1 MKGIEGPI
9 RRQEE
14 DEIGSPETTCE
25 PVDPGEQ
32 VQRDRKLEESE
43 FRYRELAD
51 FMPQIVWQTDDRG
64 VIQYVNNRWTELTG
78 IPVSEAIGKPWLPGM
93 MDEDLQRAQEAWAAA
108 QAKGEIYE
116 HEWRLRLRDGSLRW
130 LLTRGRPIRDERGK
144 ILRWI
149 GTDTDITER
158 KDNEARLR
166 ESEARLELAT
176 SAAELGIWDWD
187 LLTNRFVYSPRAKAI
202 CGFAPDQEVSYQ
214 DILNITHPDDYPI
227 TSAQAR
233 RALDPAIRDRTPYEY
248 RIVRGDG
255 ATRRVVA
262 HGSAVFARI
271 DGREKAVRYVG
282 TLQDVTNRWQL
293 EQEKS
298 QTQARLKLAVEA
310 GRMAVW
316 EFDLITNRITGSPE
330 LNRLLGLE
338 ADANPTIEEMR
349 ERYFPGEE
357 QRIEA
362 IIKAAL
368 ERKEQ
373 HFEVEFRY
381 LWKDGSVHWLLMRA
395 EMHVSASGEPVRLV
409 GIVMDI
415 TDRMAAEQALRE
427 SKDRMQ
433 IALATG
439 QLGDWTW
446 ERSSDRLDLS
456 TRAQEIFGIVG
467 TPQLTWADLQKLL
480 DEEDARL
487 ATKAV
492 ENAMT
497 RNSDYSVESRVN
509 RPHGQQAWVA
519 VRGRPTYRADGSP
532 SGMVGVVQ
540 DISER
545 KRHEQH
551 LRLLINELN
560 HRVKNTLATVQSM
573 ASLTLR
579 GSLDVEEA
587 RTRFEARLIA
597 LAGAHDILT
606 RENWEGASLALIVER
621 AIAPYRSAERDPFT
635 ITGPEIVVPPK
646 YALALIMALHELCTN
661 AAKYGALSNET
672 GKVAIAWELT
682 GRSGEGELRMTWQ
695 ERDGP
700 RVTLPSRRGFGSRLI
715 EQGLAQDLS
724 GEVEIVYA
732 AGGVMCRIKAPLEP
746 KPRMLDL

>member
-1 MKGIEGPI
+1 MKGTEGPA
-9 RRQEE
+9 RRADDTENRSPQSPSDL
-14 DEIGSPETTCE
+14 DEQLQT
-25 PVDPGEQ
+25 
-32 VQRDRKLEESE
+32 DRKLKESE
-43 FRYRELAD
+43 DRYRELAD

-64 VIQYVNNRWTELTG
+64 IIQYVNNRWTELTG

-108 QAKGEIYE
+108 QARGGIYE
-116 HEWRLRLRDGSLRW
+116 HEWRLRLKDGSLRW
-130 LLTRGRPIRDERGK
+130 LLTRGRPIRDERGT

-158 KDNEARLR
+158 RDSEAKLR

-202 CGFAPDQEVSYQ
+202 CGFALDQEVSFQ
-214 DILNITHPDDYPI
+214 DIVNITHPEDYPL

-233 RALDPAIRDRTPYEY
+233 RALDPAIRDKTPYEY
-248 RIVRGDG
+248 RIVRPDG
-255 ATRRVVA
+255 AIRRVVA
-262 HGSAVFARI
+262 HGSAVFAHI
-271 DGREKAVRYVG
+271 DGREWAVRYVG
-282 TLQDVTNRWQL
+282 TLQDV
-293 EQEKS
+293 
-298 QTQARLKLAVEA
+298 
-310 GRMAVW
+310 
-316 EFDLITNRITGSPE
+316 
-330 LNRLLGLE
+330 
-338 ADANPTIEEMR
+338 
-349 ERYFPGEE
+349 
-357 QRIEA
+357 
-362 IIKAAL
+362 
-368 ERKEQ
+368 
-373 HFEVEFRY
+373 
-381 LWKDGSVHWLLMRA
+381 
-395 EMHVSASGEPVRLV
+395 
-409 GIVMDI
+409 

-433 IALATG
+433 IALAAG

-456 TRAQEIFGIVG
+456 TRAREIFGIVEI
-467 TPQLTWADLQKLL
+467 PELTWAGLQKLL
-480 DEEDARL
+480 DAEDASL
-487 ATKAV
+487 AAKAV
-492 ENAMT
+492 ENAIA
-497 RNSDYSVESRVN
+497 RNSDYSIEYRVN
-509 RPHGQQAWVA
+509 RPNGQQVWVA
-519 VRGRPTYRADGSP
+519 VRGRPTYRSDGSP

-540 DISER
+540 DVSER

-606 RENWEGASLALIVER
+606 RENWEGASLNLIVER
-621 AIAPYRSAERDPFT
+621 AISPYLSSERNRFT
-635 ITGPEIVVPPK
+635 INGPEIVIPPK

-672 GKVAIAWELT
+672 GKVAIAWELA
-682 GRSGEGELRMTWQ
+682 GRAGEGELRMTWQ

-700 RVTLPSRRGFGSRLI
+700 DVTPPSRRGFGSRLI

-724 GEVEIVYA
+724 GEVKIVYA
-732 AGGVMCRIKAPLEP
+732 ASGVMCRIRAPLEP